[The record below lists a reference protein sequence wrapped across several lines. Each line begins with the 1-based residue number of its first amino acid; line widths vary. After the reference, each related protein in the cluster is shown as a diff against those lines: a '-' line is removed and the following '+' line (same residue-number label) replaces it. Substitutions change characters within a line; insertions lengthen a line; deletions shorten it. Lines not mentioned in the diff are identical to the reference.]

1 MFELNICSLGNGGR
15 VGLTTAPHEF
25 AAHGEQL
32 TRTKDIALVI
42 LSLDMNSM
50 SDYETSYQLMKEDS
64 PYLAAIGEMVVAW
77 SFFEHR
83 LDVTI
88 FNLAGPRECECR
100 IPSQLAG
107 PASKFQAIIDLCH
120 LRQVPEYLIE
130 ELNKISQDGAALSLR
145 RNRFIHDPWFDGGV
159 QLYKE
164 YLQNKLRHYKR
175 REARLDNIKDFIANM
190 DYIDYRMAEIRT
202 KILHDL
208 IWRKC
213 EVFGLR

>member
-1 MFELNICSLGNGGR
+1 
-15 VGLTTAPHEF
+15 
-25 AAHGEQL
+25 
-32 TRTKDIALVI
+32 
-42 LSLDMNSM
+42 MNSM
-50 SDYETSYQLMKEDS
+50 SGYETSYQLMKEDS

-88 FNLAGPRECECR
+88 FNLAGPKECECR
-100 IPSQLAG
+100 KKIPSQTAR
-107 PASKFQAIIDLCH
+107 PASKFQAIIDLCQR
-120 LRQVPEYLIE
+120 RQVPEHLIE
-130 ELNKISQDGAALSLR
+130 ELNKISKDSTALSSR

-164 YLQNKLRHYKR
+164 YVQNKLHHYER
-175 REARLDNIKDFIANM
+175 REVQLDNIKDFIEKM
-190 DYIDYRMAEIRT
+190 DDIDYRMAEIRT